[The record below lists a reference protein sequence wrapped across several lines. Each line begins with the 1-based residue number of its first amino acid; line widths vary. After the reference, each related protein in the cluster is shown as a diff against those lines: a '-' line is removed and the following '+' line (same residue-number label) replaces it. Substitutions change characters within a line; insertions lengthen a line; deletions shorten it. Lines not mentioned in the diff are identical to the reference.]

1 MNCTQ
6 IIFDYLIDG
15 CELDTMSLI
24 YKELILTM
32 GYAGQGDTL
41 PTYDKMY
48 GLL

>member
-1 MNCTQ
+1 MTNDIQCDHFYT
-6 IIFDYLIDG
+6 LNSVG
-15 CELDTMSLI
+15 LHSR

>member
-1 MNCTQ
+1 MNFINCNAKNEIT
-6 IIFDYLIDG
+6 
-15 CELDTMSLI
+15 I